1 MKKELWPY
9 LQAWYYNLVIRTKIC
24 IFSIGV
30 KGELKVNK
38 MHSECISEPFFGD
51 HNKKKI
57 EEEKIVLLET
67 VLNLNPLNFFSC

>member
-9 LQAWYYNLVIRTKIC
+9 LQAWYYNLVIRMTIC

-38 MHSECISEPFFGD
+38 MHSECISGPFFGD
-51 HNKKKI
+51 HNKKKF